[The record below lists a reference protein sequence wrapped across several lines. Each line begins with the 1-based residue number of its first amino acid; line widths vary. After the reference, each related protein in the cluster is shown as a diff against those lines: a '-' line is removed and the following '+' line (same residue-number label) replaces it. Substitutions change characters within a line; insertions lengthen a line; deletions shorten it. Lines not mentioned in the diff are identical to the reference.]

1 MRITLPLILAGAV
14 FATGAVAVEGMWQPA
29 QLPGI
34 APQLE
39 QAGLEIKPEELSD
52 LTAYPMGS
60 IVSLGG
66 CTASLVSDKG
76 LIVTN
81 HHCAYGAL
89 AYNSTPEENL
99 IVDGFLAESPDEE
112 RPASPGMRVYVTESI
127 DDVTDKVL
135 AGVDESLSGAARYKA
150 IEKARKSLVSE
161 CEEAPGYNCRVASF
175 YGGLSY
181 QLVRQLEIRDVR
193 VVYAPPESI
202 GKFGGDI
209 DNWVWPRH
217 TGDFSFLR
225 AYVAPDGSPAGY
237 AEENVPFQ
245 PRHVMQLNPKG
256 LEAGDFVMVAGYP
269 GRTNRYRLASEVEHA
284 LGWNYP
290 NQIRLFEE
298 TLEIIADAAAEN
310 PDAGVKY
317 ASRKAGLNN
326 YLKNFGGQIDGLTRA
341 DAVALKKQQEDE
353 LKSWLKQQDSEESR
367 QQLADIE
374 RLEQLIADDQASS
387 ERDLAISQ
395 LYQSTQLSTAIRL
408 VKLAKQRTL
417 KDADRDSGY
426 QERDWIRIEQ
436 GLKSMDRSYLPEVDA
451 RFLALALGRYTQLPA
466 DQRLSSVDDWLDGAN
481 DKGTIQA
488 RVDALYAGSQL
499 HDTDERLRW
508 FEANETAIND
518 SSDTMLALARALQ
531 PQLEEL
537 NEEDKAFSG
546 TMSSLRPRYMQAI
559 IDWKNSR
566 GEPVYPDANSTLRV
580 TYGTVQGVSP
590 KDAVTLAPFTTVAGI
605 LEKDT
610 GEEPFDSPQAE
621 LEAIR
626 AGGDFDGYASREQG
640 ALPVNFLADLDIT
653 GGNSG
658 SPALDS
664 KGRLVGLAFDGNWES
679 VSGDWIYEQPI
690 NRAIQVDVRY
700 MLWVMHH
707 LDKADNLLREMGL
720 EIPAA
725 P

>member
-1 MRITLPLILAGAV
+1 MRITLPLILAGVA

-127 DDVTDKVL
+127 DDVTDSVL
-135 AGVDESLSGAARYKA
+135 AGVDEDMSGAARYKA
-150 IEKARKSLVSE
+150 IEKARKSLVGE
-161 CEEAPGYNCRVASF
+161 CEETPGYNCRVASF

-317 ASRKAGLNN
+317 ASR
-326 YLKNFGGQIDGLTRA
+326 
-341 DAVALKKQQEDE
+341 
-353 LKSWLKQQDSEESR
+353 
-367 QQLADIE
+367 
-374 RLEQLIADDQASS
+374 
-387 ERDLAISQ
+387 
-395 LYQSTQLSTAIRL
+395 
-408 VKLAKQRTL
+408 
-417 KDADRDSGY
+417 
-426 QERDWIRIEQ
+426 
-436 GLKSMDRSYLPEVDA
+436 
-451 RFLALALGRYTQLPA
+451 
-466 DQRLSSVDDWLDGAN
+466 
-481 DKGTIQA
+481 
-488 RVDALYAGSQL
+488 
-499 HDTDERLRW
+499 
-508 FEANETAIND
+508 
-518 SSDTMLALARALQ
+518 
-531 PQLEEL
+531 
-537 NEEDKAFSG
+537 
-546 TMSSLRPRYMQAI
+546 
-559 IDWKNSR
+559 
-566 GEPVYPDANSTLRV
+566 
-580 TYGTVQGVSP
+580 
-590 KDAVTLAPFTTVAGI
+590 
-605 LEKDT
+605 
-610 GEEPFDSPQAE
+610 
-621 LEAIR
+621 
-626 AGGDFDGYASREQG
+626 
-640 ALPVNFLADLDIT
+640 
-653 GGNSG
+653 
-658 SPALDS
+658 
-664 KGRLVGLAFDGNWES
+664 
-679 VSGDWIYEQPI
+679 
-690 NRAIQVDVRY
+690 
-700 MLWVMHH
+700 
-707 LDKADNLLREMGL
+707 
-720 EIPAA
+720 
-725 P
+725 